1 MSATKNNTTEIVKT
15 PKFVDIE
22 SPYSAP
28 TVAEIKR
35 NIRYARAAVRDCL
48 LRGET
53 PYASHLFFT
62 QTGILDDNIAKD
74 RTLGINAGKYIIQKL
89 GAMTVVYADL
99 GISKGME
106 FGIAL
111 AEKDGRTIEFRS
123 LGKSWESV
131 FLVHENSHS
140 QSALW

>member
-1 MSATKNNTTEIVKT
+1 MSTIKNTAAQQVKT
-15 PKFVDIE
+15 TKFVDIE

-28 TVAEIKR
+28 TQIEIKR

-62 QTGILDDNIAKD
+62 QTGILDDNVAED

-89 GAMTVVYADL
+89 GAITAVYTDL

-111 AEKDGRTIEFRS
+111 AKKDGRIIEFRS
-123 LGKSWESV
+123 LGNEWESI
-131 FLVHENSHS
+131 FLIHENSHS
-140 QSALW
+140 QSMLW

>member
-1 MSATKNNTTEIVKT
+1 MSQTKSNVPELAKALR
-15 PKFVDIE
+15 FVDIE

-28 TVAEIKR
+28 TEAEIKR

-62 QTGILDDNIAKD
+62 QTGILDDNVAED
-74 RTLGINAGKYIIQKL
+74 RTLGINAGKHIIQKL
-89 GAMTVVYADL
+89 GAMTVVYVDL

-106 FGIAL
+106 FGITL
-111 AEKDGRTIEFRS
+111 AEKDGRTIEIRS
-123 LGKSWESV
+123 LGKDWESI

-140 QSALW
+140 QNALW

>member
-1 MSATKNNTTEIVKT
+1 MAAIKTTTAQKLKST
-15 PKFVDIE
+15 KFVDIE

-28 TVAEIKR
+28 TTAEIKR

-62 QTGILDDNIAKD
+62 QTGILDDNIAED
-74 RTLGINAGKYIIQKL
+74 RILGINAGKYIIQKL

-111 AEKDGRTIEFRS
+111 AKNDGRKIEFRS
-123 LGKSWESV
+123 LGKEWEDI
-131 FLVHENSHS
+131 FLIHESTHS
-140 QSALW
+140 QSMLW